1 MGYGTLMFVEV
12 RCVLFRLLCRV
23 EEGSDQLGYVHL
35 CYVMLRQFSR
45 GWVFLGQLGS
55 VEAVELWCCSF
66 GSVKAVEF
74 Y

>member
-1 MGYGTLMFVEV
+1 MRSGEICCIVLRSVKAVEE
-12 RCVLFRLLCRV
+12 RCVQDSWCA
-23 EEGSDQLGYVHL
+23 LGYVK
-35 CYVMLRQFSR
+35 LRQFSR